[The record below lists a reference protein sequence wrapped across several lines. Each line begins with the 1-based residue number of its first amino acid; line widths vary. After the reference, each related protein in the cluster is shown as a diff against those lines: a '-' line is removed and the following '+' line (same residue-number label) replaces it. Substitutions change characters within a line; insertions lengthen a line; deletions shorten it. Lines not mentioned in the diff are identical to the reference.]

1 MQQITATDA
10 AANLTALILFG
21 LIPALQAGDLSQ
33 VWDILQ
39 LPLTGFLLLVIGMFL
54 KNQIYT
60 RSTVEEWRSDFEK
73 ERAKELAARDTRF
86 DLMMTEHVKAMAMME
101 KERDRERVQSE
112 ARHSATVAYYETLL
126 AQHASLLAENTAL
139 LKRMADQNQDRSQK
153 VA

>member
-1 MQQITATDA
+1 MQHITATDA
-10 AANLTALILFG
+10 AANLIALTLFG

>member
-60 RSTVEEWRSDFEK
+60 RSTVEEWRTDFEK

>member
-1 MQQITATDA
+1 MQHITATDA
-10 AANLTALILFG
+10 AANLIALTLFG

-73 ERAKELAARDTRF
+73 ERAKELEARDKRF
-86 DLMMTEHVKAMAMME
+86 DLMMTEHMKAMTILE
-101 KERDRERVQSE
+101 KERERERVQYQASLD
-112 ARHSATVAYYETLL
+112 AVIKHYETRL
-126 AQHASLLAENTAL
+126 AEHASTQTQTTAL
-139 LKRMADQNQDRSQK
+139 LARAVTLLSEQEKPA
-153 VA
+153 A